1 MGKNVVFMTCF
12 ENAPDF
18 LDYKEWCFKTWEYWC
33 KKNDVELIILQD
45 ELRPSGGGVYGDGEG
60 MKPTWQ
66 RWHVFDVLDA
76 NDVDYENVALVDID
90 TMVHWD
96 CPNFFDEAGGEFGAV
111 QDKFFIEWSHN
122 SIKGYQ
128 DFWPDVKFDWTTYFN
143 CGFIVMN
150 KKHKEFCKTVTDF
163 YYENEDELRNRQ
175 HNTLKKGSDQTP
187 INYMIRASDYE
198 LKFLSDKFNLSQ
210 LHMRGVLQ
218 GNLLFETGWVWHFNG
233 FDKTQRNDLM
243 KNVWNTIKDNYVI
256 EK

>member
-1 MGKNVVFMTCF
+1 MTCF
-12 ENAPDF
+12 EQAPDV
-18 LDYKEWCFKTWEYWC
+18 LDYKEWCFKSWKVWC
-33 KKNDVELIILQD
+33 NKHDVEMFILTE
-45 ELRPSGGGVYGDGEG
+45 ELRDKNL